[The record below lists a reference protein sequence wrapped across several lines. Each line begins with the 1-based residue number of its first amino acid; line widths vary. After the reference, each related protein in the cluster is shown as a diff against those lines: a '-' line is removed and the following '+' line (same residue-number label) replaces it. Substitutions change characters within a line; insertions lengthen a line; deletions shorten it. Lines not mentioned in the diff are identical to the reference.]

1 MTMPDTV
8 PLRVENLS
16 KAFGGTPVLSGVDLT
31 VRSGTVHAVL
41 GANGAGKSTLM
52 KCVSGAVVAD
62 GGRISIGDERP
73 THLTP
78 SLSRH
83 LGVAVVYQHL
93 SLIATLTVAE
103 NLFLG
108 VEHHSLGFVRKR
120 HQQNMAEG
128 VLDRLGVSLDP
139 RAKVEELRP
148 DERQM
153 LEIAKAVLSR
163 PRVLVLDEPTAALAH
178 AETARLFEVVTELKK
193 EDMGVIFISHR
204 LQEVFEVADEVTV
217 LRDGAV
223 VLNALVEVTTEE
235 ELVHA
240 MVGTSTTE
248 LRNTALDDDRDRTP
262 ILRAVDLQSS
272 EFGPLS
278 LELHAGEVV
287 GLYGLTGSGRSELLA
302 ALAGAVSFA
311 SGRYELDGTNKRYR
325 HPARAIA
332 DGVCLVPADRLQN
345 SLFQTMTSADNV
357 LLPRLS
363 DLSRYVVR
371 SRAQEQRVFG
381 DVTTMLGVKPA
392 LPDIEASRLSGGNQQ
407 KLILGRW
414 LSLPS
419 NLRLLL
425 LDEPTEG
432 VDVGA
437 RTDLYQNLQE
447 SRQEYGFGILW
458 SSSDTEE
465 LVKVS
470 HRVVIMADGKIIGEL
485 QGTEMQEHAIL
496 ALAHQ

>member
-1 MTMPDTV
+1 MSDNV

-16 KAFGGTPVLSGVDLT
+16 KSFGGTPVLIGVDLT
-31 VRSGTVHAVL
+31 VQSGTVHAVL

-52 KCVSGAVVAD
+52 KCVSGAVAAD
-62 GGRISIGDERP
+62 GGRITIGDVSP
-73 THLTP
+73 PYLTP
-78 SLSRH
+78 SLSRN
-83 LGVAVVYQHL
+83 LGIAVVYQHL
-93 SLIATLTVAE
+93 SLIATLTVSE

-108 VEHHSLGFVRKR
+108 VEQHSLGIVRKR
-120 HQQNMAEG
+120 HQQSMAEG
-128 VLDRLGVSLDP
+128 VLQRLGVSIDP

-163 PRVLVLDEPTAALAH
+163 PRVLVLDEPTAALTH

-193 EDMGVIFISHR
+193 EDMGIIFISHR

-217 LRDGAV
+217 LRDGNV
-223 VLNALVEVTTEE
+223 VLSGLVEDTTEE

-240 MVGTSTTE
+240 MVGTATAE
-248 LRNTALDDDRDRTP
+248 LHSTALADEDLNRTP
-262 ILRAVDLQSS
+262 ILRVTDLRSP

-278 LELHAGEVV
+278 LDVHAGEVV

-302 ALAGAVSFA
+302 TLAGALPFL
-311 SGRYELDGTNKRYR
+311 SGRYEVDGTRKRYR
-325 HPARAIA
+325 YPRRAMA
-332 DGVCLVPADRLQN
+332 DGVCLVPSDRLEK
-345 SLFQTMTSADNV
+345 SLFPSMTSADNV
-357 LLPRLS
+357 LLPRLA
-363 DLSRYVVR
+363 DLSRFILR
-371 SRAQEQRVFG
+371 HRAQEQRVFNN
-381 DVTTMLGVKPA
+381 VTTMLGVKPSN
-392 LPDIEASRLSGGNQQ
+392 PDILAARLSGGNQQ

-447 SRQEYGFGILW
+447 SREQYSFGILW

-470 HRVVIMADGKIIGEL
+470 HRVLIMAAGTIVAEL
-485 QGTEMQEHAIL
+485 QGTDMDERAIL
-496 ALAHQ
+496 ARAHQ

>member
-1 MTMPDTV
+1 MSETV

-16 KAFGGTPVLSGVDLT
+16 KSFGGTPVLTGVDLT

-52 KCVSGAVVAD
+52 KCVSGAVAAD
-62 GGRISIGDERP
+62 GGLISIGDVRP
-73 THLTP
+73 SYLTP
-78 SLSRH
+78 SLSRS
-83 LGVAVVYQHL
+83 LGIAVVYQHL
-93 SLIATLTVAE
+93 SLIATLTVSE

-108 VEHHSLGFVRKR
+108 VEQHSLGVVRKR
-120 HQQNMAEG
+120 HQQSMAEG
-128 VLDRLGVSLDP
+128 VLQRLGVSIDT

-153 LEIAKAVLSR
+153 VEIAKAVLSR
-163 PRVLVLDEPTAALAH
+163 PRVLVLDEPTAALTH

-193 EDMGVIFISHR
+193 EDMGIIFISHR

-217 LRDGAV
+217 LRDGSV
-223 VLNALVEVTTEE
+223 VLSGLVEDTTEE

-240 MVGTSTTE
+240 MVGTETTE
-248 LRNTALDDDRDRTP
+248 LRSTARADEDLNRTP
-262 ILRAVDLQSS
+262 ILRVTELRSP

-278 LELHAGEVV
+278 LDVHAGEVV
-287 GLYGLTGSGRSELLA
+287 GLYGLTGSGRSDLLA
-302 ALAGAVSFA
+302 TLAGALPFNA
-311 SGRYELDGTNKRYR
+311 GRYEVDGTRRRYR
-325 HPARAIA
+325 HPRRAMA
-332 DGVCLVPADRLQN
+332 DGVCLVPSDRLEK
-345 SLFQTMTSADNV
+345 SLFPSMTSADNV
-357 LLPRLS
+357 LLPRLV
-363 DLSRYVVR
+363 DLSRFILR
-371 SRAQEQRVFG
+371 HRAQEQRVFNN
-381 DVTTMLGVKPA
+381 VTTMLGVKPSI
-392 LPDIEASRLSGGNQQ
+392 PDILAARLSGGNQQ

-447 SRQEYGFGILW
+447 SREEYGFGILW

-470 HRVVIMADGKIIGEL
+470 HRVLIMSAGMIVAEL
-485 QGTEMQEHAIL
+485 QGSDMEERAIL

>member
-1 MTMPDTV
+1 MSENV

-16 KAFGGTPVLSGVDLT
+16 KSFGSTSVLNGVDLT

-52 KCVSGAVVAD
+52 KCVSGAVAPD
-62 GGRISIGDERP
+62 HGRISIGATHP
-73 THLTP
+73 TNLTP
-78 SLSRH
+78 SLSRN
-83 LGVAVVYQHL
+83 LGIAVVYQHL
-93 SLIATLTVAE
+93 SLIATLTASE

-108 VEHHSLGFVRKR
+108 VEQHSFGLVRKR
-120 HQQNMAEG
+120 HQQAMAEG
-128 VLDRLGVSLDP
+128 VLHRLGASIDP

-163 PRVLVLDEPTAALAH
+163 PRVLVLDEPTAALTH

-193 EDMGVIFISHR
+193 EDIGVIFISHR
-204 LQEVFEVADEVTV
+204 LHEVFEVADEVTV
-217 LRDGAV
+217 LRDGKV
-223 VLNALVEVTTEE
+223 VLNDLVGDTTED
-235 ELVHA
+235 ELVRA
-240 MVGTSTTE
+240 MVGAATTE
-248 LRNTALDDDRDRTP
+248 LHSATPADEDSNRTP
-262 ILRAVDLQSS
+262 ALSVVDLQSP

-278 LELHAGEVV
+278 LDVHAGEVV

-302 ALAGAVSFA
+302 TLAGAVPFA
-311 SGRYELDGTNKRYR
+311 SGRYELDGTHKHYRY
-325 HPARAIA
+325 PAHAIA
-332 DGVCLVPADRLQN
+332 DGVCLVPSDRLQR
-345 SLFQTMTSADNV
+345 SLFHSMTSADNV

-363 DLSRYVVR
+363 ALSRFIWR
-371 SRAQEQRVFG
+371 HRAQEHRVFD
-381 DVTTMLGVKPA
+381 DVTDMLGVKPRI
-392 LPDIEASRLSGGNQQ
+392 PDIVASQLSGGNQQ

-437 RTDLYQNLQE
+437 RADLYRNLQQ
-447 SRQEYGFGILW
+447 SRREYGFGILW

-470 HRVVIMADGKIIGEL
+470 HRVLIMAGGLIVGDLHGS
-485 QGTEMQEHAIL
+485 EMHEHAVL
-496 ALAHQ
+496 ALAHR

>member
-1 MTMPDTV
+1 MSDSV

-16 KAFGGTPVLSGVDLT
+16 KSFGGTPVLTGVDLT

-52 KCVSGAVVAD
+52 KCVSGAVAAD
-62 GGRISIGDERP
+62 GGRITIGDISP
-73 THLTP
+73 AYLTP
-78 SLSRH
+78 SLSRS
-83 LGVAVVYQHL
+83 LGIAVVYQHL
-93 SLIATLTVAE
+93 SLIGTLTVSE

-108 VEHHSLGFVRKR
+108 VEEHSLGIVRKR
-120 HQQNMAEG
+120 HQQNMAES
-128 VLDRLGVSLDP
+128 VLQRLGVSIDP
-139 RAKVEELRP
+139 RAKAEELRP

-163 PRVLVLDEPTAALAH
+163 PRVLVLDEPTAALTH

-193 EDMGVIFISHR
+193 EDMGIIFISHR

-217 LRDGAV
+217 LRDGNV
-223 VLNALVEVTTEE
+223 VLSGLVKDTTEE
-235 ELVHA
+235 DLVHA
-240 MVGTSTTE
+240 MVGSATTE
-248 LRNTALDDDRDRTP
+248 LRSTTPDDEDLNRTP
-262 ILRAVDLQSS
+262 VLRVADLRSP

-278 LELHAGEVV
+278 LDVHAGEVV

-302 ALAGAVSFA
+302 TLAGALPFL
-311 SGRYELDGTNKRYR
+311 SGGYEVDGARKRYR
-325 HPARAIA
+325 YPRRAMA
-332 DGVCLVPADRLQN
+332 DGVCLVPSDRLEK
-345 SLFQTMTSADNV
+345 SLFPSMTSADNV
-357 LLPRLS
+357 LLPRLA
-363 DLSRYVVR
+363 DLSRFMLRY
-371 SRAQEQRVFG
+371 RAQEQRVF
-381 DVTTMLGVKPA
+381 DSVTTMLGVKPS
-392 LPDIEASRLSGGNQQ
+392 LPDILAARLSGGNQQ

-419 NLRLLL
+419 NLRVLL

-447 SRQEYGFGILW
+447 SREEYGFGILW

-470 HRVVIMADGKIIGEL
+470 HRVLVMAAGIIVAEL
-485 QGTEMQEHAIL
+485 QGTDMVEHAIL
-496 ALAHQ
+496 ARAHQ

>member
-1 MTMPDTV
+1 MSDNV
-8 PLRVENLS
+8 PLRVESLS
-16 KAFGGTPVLSGVDLT
+16 KSFGGTPVLNGVDLT

-52 KCVSGAVVAD
+52 KCVSGAVAAD
-62 GGRISIGDERP
+62 GGRISIGDIRP
-73 THLTP
+73 TYLTP
-78 SLSRH
+78 SLSRN
-83 LGVAVVYQHL
+83 LGIAVVYQHL
-93 SLIATLTVAE
+93 SLIATLTVSE

-108 VEHHSLGFVRKR
+108 VEQHSLGIVRKR

-128 VLDRLGVSLDP
+128 VLNRLGVLIDP
-139 RAKVEELRP
+139 RARVEELRP

-163 PRVLVLDEPTAALAH
+163 PRVLVLDEPTAALTH

-204 LQEVFEVADEVTV
+204 LNEVFEVADEVTV
-217 LRDGAV
+217 LRDGSV
-223 VLNALVEVTTEE
+223 VLSGFVEDTTEE
-235 ELVHA
+235 ELVRA
-240 MVGTSTTE
+240 MVGTETTE
-248 LRNTALDDDRDRTP
+248 LRSTAPADEDLNRTP
-262 ILRAVDLQSS
+262 VLRVTDLRSP

-278 LELHAGEVV
+278 LDVHAGEVV

-302 ALAGAVSFA
+302 TMAGALPFVS
-311 SGRYELDGTNKRYR
+311 GGYELNGTRKRY
-325 HPARAIA
+325 HNPARAIA
-332 DGVCLVPADRLQN
+332 DGVCLVPSDRLQK
-345 SLFQTMTSADNV
+345 SLFPSMTSADNV
-357 LLPRLS
+357 LLPRLA
-363 DLSRYVVR
+363 DLSRFILR
-371 SRAQEQRVFG
+371 HRAQEHRVFNN
-381 DVTTMLGVKPA
+381 VTTMLGVKPQ
-392 LPDIEASRLSGGNQQ
+392 LPDMLASRLSGGNQQ
-407 KLILGRW
+407 KLVLGRW

-437 RTDLYQNLQE
+437 RTDLYRNLKQ
-447 SRQEYGFGILW
+447 SREEYGFGILW

-470 HRVVIMADGKIIGEL
+470 HRVLIMAGGMIIGEL
-485 QGTEMQEHAIL
+485 HGTQMDEHAIL
-496 ALAHQ
+496 AIAHQ

>member
-1 MTMPDTV
+1 MSDSV
-8 PLRVENLS
+8 PLHVENLS
-16 KAFGGTPVLSGVDLT
+16 KSFGGTPVLIGVDLT

-52 KCVSGAVVAD
+52 KCVSGAVAAD
-62 GGRISIGDERP
+62 GGRITIGDVSP
-73 THLTP
+73 PYLTP
-78 SLSRH
+78 SLSRS
-83 LGVAVVYQHL
+83 LGIAVVYQHL
-93 SLIATLTVAE
+93 SLIATLTVSE

-108 VEHHSLGFVRKR
+108 VEEHSLGIVRKR
-120 HQQNMAEG
+120 HQQSMAES
-128 VLDRLGVSLDP
+128 VLQRLGVSIDP
-139 RAKVEELRP
+139 RAKAEELRP

-163 PRVLVLDEPTAALAH
+163 PRVLVLDEPTAALTH

-193 EDMGVIFISHR
+193 EDMGIIFISHR

-217 LRDGAV
+217 LRDGNV
-223 VLNALVEVTTEE
+223 VLSGLVKDTTEE
-235 ELVHA
+235 ELVRA
-240 MVGTSTTE
+240 MVGTATAELHSSTVADEDLNRTPVLRVTE
-248 LRNTALDDDRDRTP
+248 LRSP
-262 ILRAVDLQSS
+262 

-278 LELHAGEVV
+278 LDVHAGEVV

-302 ALAGAVSFA
+302 TLAGALPYL
-311 SGRYELDGTNKRYR
+311 SGRYEVDGTRKRYR
-325 HPARAIA
+325 YPRRAMA
-332 DGVCLVPADRLQN
+332 NGVCLVPSDRLEK
-345 SLFQTMTSADNV
+345 SLFPSMTSADNV
-357 LLPRLS
+357 LLPRLA
-363 DLSRYVVR
+363 DLSRYMLRHRTQER
-371 SRAQEQRVFG
+371 SVFNS
-381 DVTTMLGVKPA
+381 VTTMLGVKPSI
-392 LPDIEASRLSGGNQQ
+392 PDILAARLSGGNQQ

-447 SRQEYGFGILW
+447 SREEYGFGILW

-470 HRVVIMADGKIIGEL
+470 HRVLVMAAGMIVAEL
-485 QGTEMQEHAIL
+485 QGTEMVEHAIL
-496 ALAHQ
+496 ARAHQ

>member
-1 MTMPDTV
+1 MSETV
-8 PLRVENLS
+8 PLRVGNLS
-16 KAFGGTPVLSGVDLT
+16 KSFGGTPVLTGVDLT

-52 KCVSGAVVAD
+52 KCVSGAVAAD
-62 GGRISIGDERP
+62 GGRIAIGDVRP
-73 THLTP
+73 TYLTP
-78 SLSRH
+78 SLSRN
-83 LGVAVVYQHL
+83 LGIAVVYQHL
-93 SLIATLTVAE
+93 SLIATLTVSE

-108 VEHHSLGFVRKR
+108 VEQNSLGIVRKR
-120 HQQNMAEG
+120 QQQNMAEG
-128 VLDRLGVSLDP
+128 VLQRLGVSIDP

-163 PRVLVLDEPTAALAH
+163 PRVLVLDEPTAALTH

-217 LRDGAV
+217 LRDGSV
-223 VLNALVEVTTEE
+223 VLSALVEDTTEE
-235 ELVHA
+235 ELVRA
-240 MVGTSTTE
+240 MVGTATTE
-248 LRNTALDDDRDRTP
+248 LRSTAVADEDLNRTP
-262 ILRAVDLQSS
+262 ILRVTDLRSP

-278 LELHAGEVV
+278 LDVHAGEVV
-287 GLYGLTGSGRSELLA
+287 GLYGLTGSGRSEFLA
-302 ALAGAVSFA
+302 TLAGALPFN
-311 SGRYELDGTNKRYR
+311 SGSYELDGTRKRYR
-325 HPARAIA
+325 FPTRAIA
-332 DGVCLVPADRLQN
+332 DGVCLVPSDRLEK
-345 SLFQTMTSADNV
+345 SLFPSMTSADNV
-357 LLPRLS
+357 LLPRLAH
-363 DLSRYVVR
+363 LSRFTIR
-371 SRAQEQRVFG
+371 HRKQEQRVFAN
-381 DVTTMLGVKPA
+381 VTTMLGVKPSI
-392 LPDIEASRLSGGNQQ
+392 PDILAARLSGGNQQ

-447 SRQEYGFGILW
+447 SREEYGFGILW

-470 HRVVIMADGKIIGEL
+470 HRVLIMAAGMIVAEL
-485 QGTEMQEHAIL
+485 QGTDMEEHAIL

>member
-1 MTMPDTV
+1 MSDNV

-16 KAFGGTPVLSGVDLT
+16 KSFGGTPVLIGVDLT
-31 VRSGTVHAVL
+31 VQSGTVHAVL

-52 KCVSGAVVAD
+52 KCVSGAVAAD
-62 GGRISIGDERP
+62 GGRITIGDVSP
-73 THLTP
+73 PYLTP
-78 SLSRH
+78 SLSRS
-83 LGVAVVYQHL
+83 LGIAVVYQHL
-93 SLIATLTVAE
+93 SLIATLTVSE

-108 VEHHSLGFVRKR
+108 VEEHSLGIVRKR
-120 HQQNMAEG
+120 HQQGMAES
-128 VLDRLGVSLDP
+128 VLQRLGVSIDP
-139 RAKVEELRP
+139 RAKAEELRP

-163 PRVLVLDEPTAALAH
+163 PRVLVLDEPTAALTH

-193 EDMGVIFISHR
+193 EDMGIIFISHR

-217 LRDGAV
+217 LRDGNV
-223 VLNALVEVTTEE
+223 VLSGLVKDTTEE
-235 ELVHA
+235 DLVHA
-240 MVGTSTTE
+240 MVGTATTE
-248 LRNTALDDDRDRTP
+248 LRSTTPDDEDLNRTP
-262 ILRAVDLQSS
+262 VLRVAELRSP

-278 LELHAGEVV
+278 LDVHAGEVV

-302 ALAGAVSFA
+302 TLAGALPFL
-311 SGRYELDGTNKRYR
+311 SGGYEVDGAGKRYR
-325 HPARAIA
+325 YPRRAMA
-332 DGVCLVPADRLQN
+332 DGVCLVPSDRLEK
-345 SLFQTMTSADNV
+345 SLFPSMTSADNV
-357 LLPRLS
+357 LLPRLA
-363 DLSRYVVR
+363 DLSRFILR
-371 SRAQEQRVFG
+371 HRAQEQRVF
-381 DVTTMLGVKPA
+381 DSVTTMLGVKPST
-392 LPDIEASRLSGGNQQ
+392 PDILAARLSGGNQQ

-447 SRQEYGFGILW
+447 SREEYGFGILW

-470 HRVVIMADGKIIGEL
+470 HRVLIMAAGMIVAEL
-485 QGTEMQEHAIL
+485 QGTDMEEHAIL